1 MVVFCCAGC
10 GAELTVPVT
19 RVALPVHARNSYGH
33 ALLPPLMRA
42 GTYAVDP
49 EPFGPPWRAWDES
62 EAEARRLFAPVL
74 LLSDGAAGSI
84 VVAPGDTRG
93 TVLIPERCDG
103 YCYGVDG
110 RSGPNLACASCGLEV
125 GTRIDDCSR
134 WQEVRFVPDSVR
146 FEPSEESLVEDWTFE
161 GLPPVEPSG
170 AWSPYWEAAVGDA
183 LAHLFAVSGGGT
195 IAVEDGFVSAVFGAA
210 LALPSSGPPRR
221 NLALAGPGLP
231 DSDDIALV
239 PRHPVTGR
247 PWPHSSATDVVPLAA
262 EVWTWLAFGQDPVT
276 APVSGVMPAGVLR
289 DDPLPK
295 RPSGFLSPAPDV
307 FLYTLARLPGVRQ
320 PCLRAIYDRVKAGGP
335 VSRTV

>member
-1 MVVFCCAGC
+1 M
-10 GAELTVPVT
+10 PVT
-19 RVALPVHARNSYGH
+19 RVALPVHAHNSYGH

-62 EAEARRLFAPVL
+62 EAEARRLFAPVF
-74 LLSDGAAGSI
+74 LLSDGPAGSI

-134 WQEVRFVPDSVR
+134 WQEVRFAPDSVR
-146 FEPSEESLVEDWTFE
+146 FEPSEESLADDWIIE

-183 LAHLFAVSGGGT
+183 LAHLFAVSGAGRSPWRM
-195 IAVEDGFVSAVFGAA
+195 VLS
-210 LALPSSGPPRR
+210 PR
-221 NLALAGPGLP
+221 
-231 DSDDIALV
+231 
-239 PRHPVTGR
+239 
-247 PWPHSSATDVVPLAA
+247 SSAPL
-262 EVWTWLAFGQDPVT
+262 
-276 APVSGVMPAGVLR
+276 S
-289 DDPLPK
+289 
-295 RPSGFLSPAPDV
+295 
-307 FLYTLARLPGVRQ
+307 
-320 PCLRAIYDRVKAGGP
+320 PCLRPARRAGTWH
-335 VSRTV
+335 SRAPDCRIPTTSRSCHGIR